1 MFNIGIGEILFIA
14 ILALVFIGPEKLPG
28 VLRQMGEVVA
38 SLRKMAGEFNAEFS
52 DELKPIR
59 ELQSLAADIDPRRQL
74 GKALDV
80 SADVAEQK
88 KRTIAPP
95 TSTLPASAAANPMA
109 QISQA
114 MSADDP
120 APKPQAA
127 LDPSPDPAPPAAP
140 DPTPDSAA

>member
-14 ILALVFIGPEKLPG
+14 ILALVFIGPERLPG

-38 SLRKMAGEFNAEFS
+38 SIRKMASDFNSEFA

-59 ELQSLAADIDPRRQL
+59 ELQSLAADIDPRRQI
-74 GKALDV
+74 GKVLDV
-80 SADVAEQK
+80 SADVAEEK

-95 TSTLPASAAANPMA
+95 TQSLPSSTTNPMA
-109 QISQA
+109 QITQA

-120 APKPQAA
+120 APRPQALPDA
-127 LDPSPDPAPPAAP
+127 PPDPAPPAAP
-140 DPTPDSAA
+140 APESDSAA